1 MRARAIGT
9 ARVQEDELHGKRQFA
24 ARHHPAALDWHISLA
39 RAEQTLLAEI
49 VLPAPESQSEEDIVQ
64 ELDKDHRPRSNA
76 WIRDTTSHA
85 FEDDEAFGR
94 RTGGPV

>member
-1 MRARAIGT
+1 MNYKENGSSALGT
-9 ARVQEDELHGKRQFA
+9 TRHGR
-24 ARHHPAALDWHISLA
+24 ISLT
-39 RAEQTLLAEI
+39 RAEQTMLAEI

-64 ELDKDHRPRSNA
+64 EFDKDHRPRSNA

-85 FEDDEAFGR
+85 FEDDEAFCR